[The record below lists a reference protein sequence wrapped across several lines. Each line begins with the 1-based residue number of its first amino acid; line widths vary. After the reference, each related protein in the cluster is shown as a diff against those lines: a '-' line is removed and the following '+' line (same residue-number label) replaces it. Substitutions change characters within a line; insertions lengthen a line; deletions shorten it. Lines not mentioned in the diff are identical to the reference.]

1 MESLKRRVPIEG
13 RIVGDMDTCF
23 SIGVKQKCKIYGDES
38 GVVSEMYIED
48 VSYSGN
54 NCAEE
59 SFSVTNK

>member
-1 MESLKRRVPIEG
+1 M
-13 RIVGDMDTCF
+13 GDMDTCF

>member
-1 MESLKRRVPIEG
+1 MGGI
-13 RIVGDMDTCF
+13 DAHF
-23 SIGVKQKCKIYGDES
+23 SIGIKQKCTIYGDES